1 MSQRN
6 EVEEKAEMP
15 ALYLEDESFVKAWEK
30 AEQGVYPIFPTV
42 DFATYP
48 SLTATLFQSY
58 AGRIPVLH
66 MKEREDFER
75 LLCDIYYK
83 GERRSIP
90 ASMGASAIKGWKD
103 VTGQPHRVLLLSDGY
118 YSNIPPEKAG
128 FSPEDWKQ
136 KSYLLRR
143 AHECTHYYTLRAY
156 GFMNNAL
163 RDELIADATALIQV
177 FGEFRRD
184 LFLLFMGL
192 ESYPDYRKGGRLE
205 NYLPRDREAT
215 AEEWQLLQEDAWNKS
230 LALARFLDEHP
241 EYLKS
246 QESRKNLLDYL
257 CTRKL
262 EDLDVKDERV
272 V

>member
-1 MSQRN
+1 MSLNLQ
-6 EVEEKAEMP
+6 
-15 ALYLEDESFVKAWEK
+15 DEPFVASWLG
-30 AEQGVYPIFPTV
+30 AEQGDYPAFPTV
-42 DFATYP
+42 DLTTYP
-48 SLTATLFQSY
+48 SLTTTLFQSY
-58 AGRIPVLH
+58 AGRIPILH

-83 GERRSIP
+83 GEQRAIP

-103 VTGQPHRVLLLSDGY
+103 VTGQPHRVILLSDGY
-118 YSNIPPEKAG
+118 YSNIQPEQAG
-128 FSPEDWKQ
+128 FQPEEWQQ

-143 AHECTHYYTLRAY
+143 AHECAHYYTLRAY

-163 RDELIADATALIQV
+163 RDELIADATALIDV

-192 ESYPDYRKGGRLE
+192 EAYPDYRKGGRLE

-215 AEEWQLLQEDAWNKS
+215 SEEWQQLQEDAWNKS
-230 LALARFLDEHP
+230 LALLEFLEEHP
-241 EYLKS
+241 EYLSS

-257 CTRKL
+257 CINQFEIRRNEHVTN
-262 EDLDVKDERV
+262 EGTI
-272 V
+272 